1 MKRCKVLNRTIVLFF
16 TVLLLAAASSVLAA
30 DPVVITSEALAEQK
44 VTKPDGKLEIV
55 RVPAGKIIPG
65 GTIIFVNTISNNGA
79 SPAEKIAITNPIPA
93 EMLYLDG
100 SASGQGTTISFSVD
114 GGKKF
119 ELPEK
124 LRIKQSDGSF
134 RPATTADYTHLR
146 WTLNNALAPKQ
157 TLQVEYR
164 ARVK

>member
-1 MKRCKVLNRTIVLFF
+1 MNRYKVLSRTILS
-16 TVLLLAAASSVLAA
+16 LLAVFLLTTTSVLAA
-30 DPVVITSEALAEQK
+30 DPVVITSEALTEQK

-55 RVPAGKIIPG
+55 RIPAGKIIPG

-93 EMLYLDG
+93 EMFYLDG

-119 ELPEK
+119 DMPDK
-124 LRIKQSDGSF
+124 LRIKQADGSF
-134 RPATTADYTHLR
+134 QPATAADYTHLR